1 MVMGLV
7 ARVKSVSNVG
17 LLVLSVVIFSIRVSF
32 GGGIITSWGDSIVFG
47 FATGAKTAGGLF
59 AYTGAKTAGGLFD
72 F

>member
-32 GGGIITSWGDSIVFG
+32 GGGIITS
-47 FATGAKTAGGLF
+47 
-59 AYTGAKTAGGLFD
+59 
-72 F
+72 